1 MAEEKEDLRIGV
13 FVCHCGSNIA
23 GFLDC
28 AAVAEYARSLPDVVF
43 AGENMYSCADTG
55 LKQIVAG
62 IENNN
67 LNRVVVAACT
77 PVTHEP
83 LFRATCQEA
92 GLNPYLFEF
101 ANIRDQCSWVHQ
113 KDNVSGT
120 EKAKDLVRMAVAKA
134 RMLKPLEKIGVD
146 VKRSALVI
154 GGGVSGITAALAIA
168 RMGFEVKL
176 VEKQEKLGGML
187 NSLNRL
193 YPDNKKASEVLD
205 ELLEEVKRYPNL
217 EVMTSAELKSV
228 DGFIGNYEITV
239 AVDGNEKK
247 FDAGTIVVA
256 TGASVLDPSGMFGH
270 DGKNVIT
277 QFELERRLREGDL
290 KTGNIVMIQ
299 CAGSRMPGREYCSRI
314 CCTQA
319 IKNARLVKSMNPDSA
334 IYILHRGI
342 QTYDTEFEDFYK
354 NARGELVYFIRYPDD
369 KPPVVE
375 AGKVK
380 VTDATMGEDFEL
392 DADLVVLSTP
402 MIPRADSEP
411 LARQLKVSQ
420 GANGF
425 MLEAHVKL
433 RPVDFATD
441 GIFMA
446 GCCHWP
452 AHIGECV
459 SQALGAASHA
469 SIPLITG
476 RVSVEPV
483 ISVIDL
489 DLCTGCGTCI
499 ENCPYAAI
507 RKDEET
513 HKAVV
518 TDVVCKGCGVCAT
531 NCPEGA
537 ITINHYRPDQI
548 MAQIRGAFGET
559 SLEKP

>member
-1 MAEEKEDLRIGV
+1 MAKEKEDLRIGV

-55 LKQIVAG
+55 LKQIAAG
-62 IENNN
+62 IRNNN

-83 LFRATCQEA
+83 LFRATCKEA
-92 GLNPYLFEF
+92 GMNPYLFEF
-101 ANIRDQCSWVHQ
+101 VNIRDQCSWVHQ
-113 KDNVSGT
+113 KEKESGT
-120 EKAKDLVRMAVAKA
+120 EKAKDLIRMGVGRVRML
-134 RMLKPLEKIGVD
+134 RPLEKIVVD

-154 GGGVSGITAALAIA
+154 GGGVSGMTAALVIA
-168 RMGFEVKL
+168 RMGFDVRL

-193 YPDNKKASEVLD
+193 YPDNRKASEVLD
-205 ELLEEVKRYPNL
+205 GLLQEVKEYPNL
-217 EVMTSAELKSV
+217 EVMTNAELKSV
-228 DGFIGNYEITV
+228 DGFIGNYEVTV
-239 AVDGNEKK
+239 AVNGSEKK

-277 QFELERRLREGDL
+277 QLQLESRMEKRDVNAD
-290 KTGNIVMIQ
+290 KVVMIQ
-299 CAGSRMPGREYCSRI
+299 CVGARIPEREYCSRI
-314 CCTQA
+314 CCTEA
-319 IKNARLVKSMNPDSA
+319 IKNARLLKEMNPDSSV
-334 IYILHRGI
+334 YILHRGI
-342 QTYDTEFEDFYK
+342 QTYNTEFEDFYK

-369 KPPVVE
+369 RPPVVE

-380 VTDATMGEDFEL
+380 VTDASMGEDLEL

-402 MIPRADSEP
+402 MVPRADADP
-411 LARQLKVSQ
+411 LTKQLKVSQ
-420 GANGF
+420 DANGF

-441 GIFMA
+441 GIFLA

-469 SIPLITG
+469 SIPLTTG

-483 ISVIDL
+483 ISVISP

-513 HKAVV
+513 HKAIV

-537 ITINHYRPDQI
+537 ITINHYSPDQI
-548 MAQIRGAFGET
+548 MAQIRGAFEH
-559 SLEKP
+559 

>member
-1 MAEEKEDLRIGV
+1 MTEKKEDLRIGV

-28 AAVAEYARSLPDVVF
+28 GAVAEYARTLPDVVF
-43 AGENMYSCADTG
+43 ADENMYSCADTG
-55 LKQIVAG
+55 LKQIAAG

-83 LFRATCQEA
+83 LFRATCKEA

-113 KDNVSGT
+113 KDKESGT
-120 EKAKDLVRMAVAKA
+120 EKAKDLVRMAVARA
-134 RMLKPLEKIGVD
+134 RMLRPLEKIGVD
-146 VKRSALVI
+146 VKRAALVI
-154 GGGVSGITAALAIA
+154 GGGVSGITAGVALA
-168 RMGFEVKL
+168 RMGFDVKL
-176 VEKQEKLGGML
+176 VEKQDKLGGTL
-187 NSLNRL
+187 NSLNKL
-193 YPDNKKASEVLD
+193 YPDNRPASEVLED
-205 ELLEEVKRYPNL
+205 LIKEVKKYPNL
-217 EVMTSAELKSV
+217 DVMTSAEIKSV

-239 AVDGNEKK
+239 QYPEGEKK

-256 TGASVLDPSGMFGH
+256 TGGSVLNPSGMFAY
-270 DGKNVIT
+270 DGKKVIT
-277 QFELERRLREGDL
+277 QLELEGRLKKDNVKADR
-290 KTGNIVMIQ
+290 IVMIQ
-299 CAGSRMPGREYCSRI
+299 CAGARIPERRYCSRI
-314 CCTQA
+314 CCTEA
-319 IKNARLVKSMNPDSA
+319 IKNARLLKETNPDSK
-334 IYILHRGI
+334 IYVLHRGI
-342 QTYDTEFEDFYK
+342 QTYDAEFEDYYRM
-354 NARGELVYFIRYPDD
+354 ARGDLIYFVRYPDD
-369 KPPVVE
+369 MPPVVE
-375 AGKVK
+375 DGKVK
-380 VTDATMGEDFEL
+380 VRDVMMGEDFEV

-402 MIPRADSEP
+402 MVPRADSEP
-411 LARQLKVSQ
+411 LARLLKVSQ
-420 GANGF
+420 DTNGF

-459 SQALGAASHA
+459 SQGLGAASHA
-469 SIPLITG
+469 SIPLICG

-483 ISVIDL
+483 ISVVNP

-499 ENCPYAAI
+499 ENCAYAAI

-518 TDVVCKGCGVCAT
+518 TDVVCKGCGICAT

-548 MAQIRGAFGET
+548 MAQIRGAFE
-559 SLEKP
+559 PNA